1 MNVAV
6 NRRKAHRVIFAHGID
21 VQIFAIDGTWRLP
34 CMMLD
39 VSETGVRL
47 LLKTSLEGLNLK
59 EFFLVLSSTGVA
71 FRRCQLA
78 WINGEEIG
86 AHFLKDAGAARLKRP
101 KEEVG
106 AIT

>member
-1 MNVAV
+1 MNAVV
-6 NRRKAHRVIFAHGID
+6 NRRKARRVTFAHGID
-21 VQIFAIDGTWRLP
+21 VQIFAIDGTWRRP

-47 LLKTSLEGLNLK
+47 GLKSSLEGLNLK
-59 EFFLVLSSTGVA
+59 EFFLVLSSTGLA

-86 AHFLKDAGAARLKRP
+86 AHFLDEAGGSRLKRP
-101 KEEVG
+101 KEEAG
-106 AIT
+106 AFI

>member
-1 MNVAV
+1 MNAVV
-6 NRRKAHRVIFAHGID
+6 NRRKARRVTFAHGID
-21 VQIFAIDGTWRLP
+21 VQIFAIDGTWRRP

-47 LLKTSLEGLNLK
+47 VLKSSLEGLNLK
-59 EFFLVLSSTGVA
+59 EFFLVLSSTGLA

-86 AHFLKDAGAARLKRP
+86 AHFLDEAGGSRLKRP
-101 KEEVG
+101 KEEAG
-106 AIT
+106 AFI